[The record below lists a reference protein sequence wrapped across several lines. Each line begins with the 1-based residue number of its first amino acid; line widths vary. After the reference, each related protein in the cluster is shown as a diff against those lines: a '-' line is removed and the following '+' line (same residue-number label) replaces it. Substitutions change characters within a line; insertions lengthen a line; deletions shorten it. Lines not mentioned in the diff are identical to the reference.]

1 MRQLSR
7 ALPVLALLLAA
18 PLAAQQ
24 LVEDVAS
31 GEAIGEHIRILASDS
46 FLGRAP
52 GGKGEE
58 YTTAYIARVLQQAGV
73 KPGNGSSYLQ
83 PIKLNVHDQARGTPV
98 ELIISGRVNDT
109 LELGRDMRPWNA
121 SARRKVATGGELVY
135 VGYGISAP
143 VYHWDDLEGV
153 DLAGKIAIA
162 EVGEPT
168 VADDTTLFNGVRASR
183 YGYASAKIRE
193 LERCG
198 AIGVLWIV
206 KSGNMSKAPPRG
218 IRQRASLGD
227 RPLKMGGNIADST
240 VARLLPPGSPP
251 LADLRAAAAR
261 PGFKALP
268 LGVRLD
274 VRFETRPTLMLS
286 SNVIGIVPG
295 TDPALRNEYVV
306 LSAHWDAYG
315 VGPAV
320 NGDSIYNGALDDASG
335 SAVLLELARV
345 IAKNP
350 PRRSIAFLFTT
361 AEEWG
366 MVGSEAFV
374 AEGPIPMD
382 RVIANLNMDD
392 GVELFGRKSD
402 AATLGVELS
411 SLGNTVAEVAGRM
424 GLTLSPDPLPEEG
437 LFLRS
442 DQLPFALAGVPSLY
456 MALGTKAVGRP
467 ERFVLDKIQEY
478 LDKHYHRPSDEYDA
492 VVVDLG
498 GAAQYATFVYEVAMS
513 VANTTARPTWN
524 VGAEF
529 GTDARTP

>member
-7 ALPVLALLLAA
+7 WLPAAGILLAA
-18 PLAAQQ
+18 PLVAQQ
-24 LVEDVAS
+24 QDIAT

-52 GGKGEE
+52 GTKGEE
-58 YTTAYIARVLQQAGV
+58 YTTAYLVRILAQAGV
-73 KPGNGSSYLQ
+73 KPGNGASYFQ
-83 PIKLNVHDQARGTPV
+83 PVKLNVHDPVRGAPV
-98 ELIISGRVNDT
+98 QMVISGRVNDT
-109 LELGRDMRPWNA
+109 LELGRDMRPYNV
-121 SARRKVATGGELVY
+121 SARRKVSAGGELVY

-143 VYHWDDLEGV
+143 VYKWDDLDGV
-153 DLAGKIAIA
+153 DLGGKIIVA
-162 EVGEPT
+162 EFGEPS
-168 VADDTTLFNGVRASR
+168 VPDDTTLFNGIRASR
-183 YGYASAKIRE
+183 YGHANSKVAE
-193 LERCG
+193 LERRG
-198 AIGVLWIV
+198 AIGVLWVV
-206 KSGNMSKAPPRG
+206 KAGNITKAPPRG
-218 IRQRASLGD
+218 LRQRASLGD
-227 RPLKMGGNIADST
+227 RPLMMGGNIADST
-240 VARLLPPGSPP
+240 VARLLPPGSPS
-251 LADLRAAAAR
+251 LADLRASAAR

-295 TDPALRNEYVV
+295 TDPRLRNEYVV
-306 LSAHWDAYG
+306 LSAHWDAFG

-335 SAVLLELARV
+335 SAVLLELAKV
-345 IAKNP
+345 IAKTP
-350 PRRSIAFLFTT
+350 PRRSVAFLFTT
-361 AEEWG
+361 VEEWG

-382 RVIANLNMDD
+382 RVVANLNLDD
-392 GVELFGRKSD
+392 GVELFGRKTD

-411 SLGNTVAEVAGRM
+411 SLGTTVAEVATKM

-456 MALGTKAVGRP
+456 MALGTKAVGKP
-467 ERFVLDKIQEY
+467 ERFVHEKIQEY
-478 LDKHYHRPSDEYDA
+478 LDKHYHRPSDDYDT
-492 VVVDLG
+492 VVIDLG

-524 VGAEF
+524 VGSEF
-529 GTDARTP
+529 GGRPDARTP